1 MRRGYFLNF
10 IIMQT
15 EKQKK
20 DFELI
25 KRMGQDF
32 MRKRNKENEERRR
45 AEKRERNRYRMEVIT
60 FTVMALSAIYSCLSA
75 TLKQAWRWLLS
86 LWSEWW

>member
-20 DFELI
+20 RWAF
-25 KRMGQDF
+25 
-32 MRKRNKENEERRR
+32 
-45 AEKRERNRYRMEVIT
+45 
-60 FTVMALSAIYSCLSA
+60 
-75 TLKQAWRWLLS
+75 RWLF
-86 LWSEWW
+86 WSFSVVFGRFRS

>member
-1 MRRGYFLNF
+1 MHRGYFLNF

-32 MRKRNKENEERRR
+32 MRKRNKVLPVGYL
-45 AEKRERNRYRMEVIT
+45 KT
-60 FTVMALSAIYSCLSA
+60 SMAMAPIA
-75 TLKQAWRWLLS
+75 MV
-86 LWSEWW
+86 

>member
-32 MRKRNKENEERRR
+32 MRKRNKDILLPVGYL
-45 AEKRERNRYRMEVIT
+45 KT
-60 FTVMALSAIYSCLSA
+60 SMAMAPIA
-75 TLKQAWRWLLS
+75 MV
-86 LWSEWW
+86 

>member
-1 MRRGYFLNF
+1 MRRGYFLSF

-32 MRKRNKENEERRR
+32 MRKRNKD
-45 AEKRERNRYRMEVIT
+45 I
-60 FTVMALSAIYSCLSA
+60 LCLSA
-75 TLKQAWRWLLS
+75 TLKQAWRWFLS

>member
-45 AEKRERNRYRMEVIT
+45 AEKRERNRYWMEVIT
-60 FTVMALSAIYSCLSA
+60 FTVMVLSVICSCLSA

-86 LWSEWW
+86 LWPEWW

>member
-20 DFELI
+20 
-25 KRMGQDF
+25 RW
-32 MRKRNKENEERRR
+32 
-45 AEKRERNRYRMEVIT
+45 T
-60 FTVMALSAIYSCLSA
+60 F
-75 TLKQAWRWLLS
+75 RWLF
-86 LWSEWW
+86 WSFSVVFGRFSGHSRSFPVIFRLVPIDSGKSFLFIPFHSFSFLIPPQNHGK

>member
-32 MRKRNKENEERRR
+32 MRKRNKENEERKKESR
-45 AEKRERNRYRMEVIT
+45 KTGKKQIPDGGNHLYRHGSVCNILLPVGYFKT
-60 FTVMALSAIYSCLSA
+60 SMAMAPIA
-75 TLKQAWRWLLS
+75 MV
-86 LWSEWW
+86 

>member
-32 MRKRNKENEERRR
+32 MRKRNKENEERKR

-60 FTVMALSAIYSCLSA
+60 FIVMALSVIYSCLSA
-75 TLKQAWRWLLS
+75 ILKQAWRWLLS

>member
-45 AEKRERNRYRMEVIT
+45 AEKRERNRYWM
-60 FTVMALSAIYSCLSA
+60 
-75 TLKQAWRWLLS
+75 
-86 LWSEWW
+86 